1 MKTFKQYF
9 TEDKEHRNKFTDIN
23 DLVYAALE
31 MLGDAGNYED
41 NLRPVAAVGKGV
53 EAIQEYVKDYLYGLG
68 LTDTDAEWYKK
79 RFEAYQAIW
88 DAEVESEKDVQF
100 NDPDDMDS
108 EEKEEFDLLNQR
120 YRAMIV
126 AAMNNVEWE
135 DYAADY
141 SDTLQSTKR
150 QHDAWRAAEE
160 FRNDWRNM

>member
-1 MKTFKQYF
+1 MKTFKRYF
-9 TEDKEHRNKFTDIN
+9 KEDAEHRHKFEDLN
-23 DLVYAALE
+23 DLVYGALE
-31 MLGDAGNYED
+31 MIGDAGNYED
-41 NLRPVAAVGKGV
+41 NLRPAAAVSTGV
-53 EAIQEYVKDYLYGLG
+53 EAVKEYVEDYLFGLG
-68 LTDTDAEWYKK
+68 LTDTDAAWYEK

-88 DAEVESEKDVQF
+88 DAEVESEKDPQF
-100 NDPDDMDS
+100 ADLEDMD
-108 EEKEEFDLLNQR
+108 EEEREDFELLNQR

-160 FRNDWRNM
+160 MRNDWRNK